1 MVDTED
7 GEYAIWDEQTGTY
20 YVDHEGVT
28 EYFDDEWLA
37 NDYLEEVRQ
46 SVAAMEAVQPEES
59 ADNIAEPVEETPV
72 WNYQVGDTVYLD
84 DTAFLV
90 EQITDREV
98 QLRDPSLL
106 YPIFRAESR
115 ENFEK
120 MLSQD
125 ERNHAVRGDAY
136 TEANSVTEEIQ
147 GEISTETVQPERRY
161 LVAAYHHF
169 ENGFDDKLDYYSL
182 EEAEKAAQGYVDGT
196 M

>member
-1 MVDTED
+1 M
-7 GEYAIWDEQTGTY
+7 A
-20 YVDHEGVT
+20 
-28 EYFDDEWLA
+28 
-37 NDYLEEVRQ
+37 
-46 SVAAMEAVQPEES
+46 
-59 ADNIAEPVEETPV
+59 
-72 WNYQVGDTVYLD
+72 TVYLD

-136 TEANSVTEEIQ
+136 MNTI
-147 GEISTETVQPERRY
+147 
-161 LVAAYHHF
+161 
-169 ENGFDDKLDYYSL
+169 K
-182 EEAEKAAQGYVDGT
+182 
-196 M
+196 MMCMM